1 MAAQVVASPIL
12 VLVDDSPAFSVTVLE
27 MLRTKYRVAAA
38 FSDGTSA
45 LDKIGVLS
53 PDIVIL
59 DISLGD
65 LSGFEVARRLKL
77 SKCPAKI
84 IFLTM
89 HEDTDFVSAA
99 RDVGASGYVFKS
111 CLTVDLTKAIDTVFH
126 GGRFQSGALSTK
138 VR

>member
-12 VLVDDSPAFSVTVLE
+12 VLVDDSPAFSEAVLE
-27 MLRTKYRVAAA
+27 MLRTKYRVVAA

-45 LDKIGVLS
+45 LDKIGVLG

-65 LSGFEVARRLKL
+65 LTGFEVARRLKL
-77 SKCPAKI
+77 SKCSAKI

-99 RDVGASGYVFKS
+99 RDVGAFGYVFKS
-111 CLTVDLTKAIDTVFH
+111 CLTVVALHLTKRQAPEP
-126 GGRFQSGALSTK
+126 FQLLASCK
-138 VR
+138 